1 MCVSIATSLSPS
13 VPQPGTTQ
21 ASLASMAEIQS
32 NSTRVGNGSMAY
44 YNSPEE
50 MFAKR
55 AEKYNSEGNR
65 HWAMAK
71 NGEGDYHYGKA
82 KVCYSQA
89 AINQAKAD
97 KAKEAGTTWNK
108 KK

>member
-1 MCVSIATSLSPS
+1 
-13 VPQPGTTQ
+13 
-21 ASLASMAEIQS
+21 
-32 NSTRVGNGSMAY
+32 MAY

-55 AEKYNSEGNR
+55 AEKYKREGGR
-65 HWAMAK
+65 QWAMAK

-82 KVCYSQA
+82 KTCYRQA
-89 AINQAKAD
+89 AENQARVKNAKAIG
-97 KAKEAGTTWNK
+97 ATWGK

>member
-1 MCVSIATSLSPS
+1 
-13 VPQPGTTQ
+13 
-21 ASLASMAEIQS
+21 
-32 NSTRVGNGSMAY
+32 MAY

-55 AEKYNSEGNR
+55 AEKYKCAGDR

-71 NGEGDYHYGKA
+71 NGEGDHHYGKA
-82 KVCYSQA
+82 KTCYDQA
-89 AINQAKAD
+89 AKNRERAD
-97 KAKEAGTTWNK
+97 NARATGATWSK

>member
-1 MCVSIATSLSPS
+1 MS
-13 VPQPGTTQ
+13 
-21 ASLASMAEIQS
+21 
-32 NSTRVGNGSMAY
+32 Y

-55 AEKYNSEGNR
+55 AEKYKREGDR
-65 HWAMAK
+65 QWAMAK

-82 KVCYSQA
+82 KVCYNQA
-89 AINQAKAD
+89 AENQARAEN
-97 KAKEAGTTWNK
+97 ARATGATWSK

>member
-1 MCVSIATSLSPS
+1 
-13 VPQPGTTQ
+13 
-21 ASLASMAEIQS
+21 
-32 NSTRVGNGSMAY
+32 MAY

-55 AEKYNSEGNR
+55 AEKYKREGGR
-65 HWAMAK
+65 QWAMAK

-82 KVCYSQA
+82 KTCYRQA
-89 AINQAKAD
+89 AENQARAENAKAIG
-97 KAKEAGTTWNK
+97 ATWGK